1 MKRFATPTG
10 VLLAGLVLA
19 ACGPG
24 DPMTGRAGSDL
35 PPGPLQPLPSEP
47 ATTDAPSCRTLAVSR
62 GETES
67 QSDAD
72 FLDITF
78 TNRGD
83 AACMVHGY
91 PTLTMRDGNGRSM
104 GDRATLRTSGAARYI
119 VLEPGA
125 TATATVRFPKATDA
139 CTSGTARIEVLIPAA
154 TERAFIPENRQYCPN
169 WTVTAIQRATEG
181 DGG

>member
-1 MKRFATPTG
+1 M
-10 VLLAGLVLA
+10 
-19 ACGPG
+19 
-24 DPMTGRAGSDL
+24 
-35 PPGPLQPLPSEP
+35 
-47 ATTDAPSCRTLAVSR
+47 SR

-154 TERAFIPENRQYCPN
+154 TERDVHPREPP
-169 WTVTAIQRATEG
+169 VLSELDGHG
-181 DGG
+181 DPASHGGRRRLAPGQQHQVITMDDFTLIIHAKFGGQVAGGSAQ